1 VAARQGEIEVMKF
14 RTLFTWLI
22 PPVIM
27 IGVLWYVTERVYE
40 QALSVDWK
48 NVDLTNV
55 GAPLPLFPMIKVT
68 ILVLLISL
76 LIAWIMYPLIPK
88 KEIKE

>member
-22 PPVIM
+22 LPAI
-27 IGVLWYVTERVYE
+27 IIEVLWYFALGFYE